1 VPTRGCCRF
10 PGAERVGS
18 VVSQTEF
25 ARRSNRLAKCTCTMD
40 LIADRVELGFL
51 EISRD
56 RRRPGNSQP
65 ARGFLAT
72 CKSRSNY
79 TAFDRSFV
87 RERAPEFFRGWERAE
102 TPIPGK
108 PPKLNDVCYRLWL
121 RESLWPAERIKPS
134 VVYMLVG
141 TQSPRLSEIVF
152 SGIN

>member
-1 VPTRGCCRF
+1 
-10 PGAERVGS
+10 

-40 LIADRVELGFL
+40 PIADRVELGFL

-87 RERAPEFFRGWERAE
+87 RERAPEFLGDGKEQRRQFLKASE
-102 TPIPGK
+102 TK
-108 PPKLNDVCYRLWL
+108 RRLL
-121 RESLWPAERIKPS
+121 P
-134 VVYMLVG
+134 LVG
-141 TQSPRLSEIVF
+141 YVKACGLRNKSSLPLST
-152 SGIN
+152 SS